1 MPFIYG
7 CDMQILAIYQV
18 AKLLNLTIYKEEVG
32 INTADL
38 LQFTVESCF
47 C

>member
-1 MPFIYG
+1 
-7 CDMQILAIYQV
+7 MQILAIYQV
-18 AKLLNLTIYKEEVG
+18 AKLLTPTIYKEEVG

-38 LQFTVESCF
+38 LQFTMDYCF